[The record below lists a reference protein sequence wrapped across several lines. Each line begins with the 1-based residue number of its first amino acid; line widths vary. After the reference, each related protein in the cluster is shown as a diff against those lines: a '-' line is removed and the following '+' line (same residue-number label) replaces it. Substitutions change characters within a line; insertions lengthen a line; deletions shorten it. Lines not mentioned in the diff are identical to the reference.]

1 MEDEE
6 FYHFM
11 LDDLERLERV
21 HHHIEPP
28 PTKPFTLKSF
38 ATEHTHSPLISGFV
52 STLSGA
58 VKTKL
63 EAVAAKVAERR
74 RSSVGY
80 DYRDFC
86 AA

>member
-6 FYHFM
+6 FYHCM
-11 LDDLERLERV
+11 INDLERLERV
-21 HHHIEPP
+21 HHHVEHP
-28 PTKPFTLKSF
+28 PTKLFNIKTFSIN
-38 ATEHTHSPLISGFV
+38 HTPSPLISGFV

-63 EAVAAKVAERR
+63 ETVAAKVAERR
-74 RSSVGY
+74 RSVGY